1 MSVLC
6 RAMRK
11 ALGYGSQDQGG
22 KHMQTGFVGLGAMGA
37 HMARSLH
44 RAGLLTGV
52 WNRTADK
59 AVALAKE
66 LRCLAFASL
75 EELAGNCEAVVI
87 CVSADEDSRAV
98 IAGLEAGLS
107 PNMIVMDCSTV
118 GAGTAREIHA
128 DLAALGVSF
137 LDCPVSGGVEG
148 ARTASLAIM
157 AGGDEPQFLRA
168 QPILEAMGKNV
179 AYLGP
184 SGAGQAAKATNQI
197 MCAGIIQAVGEA
209 MAFAHA
215 EGLPLDRLIELLGK
229 GAGSSWYFVN
239 RAPFMAHN
247 SYPAGFRVRL
257 HAKDLRICREMAARH
272 GAQLP
277 VVESTL
283 AEYAKLIAQG
293 YGDEDISAI
302 YRLKSAL
309 FPAAPDST

>member
-1 MSVLC
+1 
-6 RAMRK
+6 
-11 ALGYGSQDQGG
+11 
-22 KHMQTGFVGLGAMGA
+22 MQTGFVGLGAMGA
-37 HMARSLH
+37 HMARSLK

-52 WNRTADK
+52 WNRTEAK
-59 AVALAKE
+59 AAALAEE
-66 LRCLAFASL
+66 LHCIPFATLA
-75 EELAGNCEAVVI
+75 ELAGNCEAAVI
-87 CVSADEDSRAV
+87 CVSADEDLRAV
-98 IAGLEAGLS
+98 IAALEPGLN

-118 GAGTAREIHA
+118 GAGTARDIHA
-128 DLAALGVSF
+128 QLDALGVGF

-157 AGGDEPQFLRA
+157 VGGDEAVYSRA
-168 QPILEAMGKNV
+168 QEILQAMGKNV

-247 SYPAGFRVRL
+247 KYPAGFRVRL
-257 HAKDLRICREMAARH
+257 HAKDLRICRDMAAKH

-283 AEYAKLIAQG
+283 AQYAQLIIEG
-293 YGDEDISAI
+293 FGDEDISAI

-309 FPAAPDST
+309 FPAEAKSA